1 MYPKYEFVMQ
11 GRPLRV
17 GFRTFGWEFVGAKVY
32 EKKFGFWREVSTPY
46 AFDTPPLGWFF
57 NQSPDKRYQWALEI
71 ARSWAKYRGW
81 ME

>member
-11 GRPLRV
+11 GRPLKV
-17 GFRTFGWEFVGAKVY
+17 GFQTHGWSFVGATVY
-32 EKKFGFWREVSTPY
+32 EKRWGFWRSVSSPY
-46 AFDTPPLGWFF
+46 AFDTPTMTEFF
-57 NQSPDKRYQWALEI
+57 YESPDERYQRALRI